1 MFDADRTGVTSVLEP
16 DLQGFLDAVDEI
28 AEMSMVQ
35 SVAPFA
41 IRILQEKINSEVY
54 AVDWPGRKYKRKYYN
69 HGLIDP
75 REIEWQY
82 ESQTNTLIVRSIRDD
97 WEPTMRAHEG
107 RNVAEVVETGNGY
120 DWFAVRPRP
129 FHKPAEEFLITS
141 GEVDA
146 LLTRD
151 MQYYLALWSW

>member
-1 MFDADRTGVTSVLEP
+1 MLEP
-16 DLQGFLDAVDEI
+16 ELHGFLEAVDGVAEYSMTRTI
-28 AEMSMVQ
+28 A
-35 SVAPFA
+35 PYA
-41 IRILQEKINSEVY
+41 IRILQEKIKSEVY
-54 AVDWPGRKYKRKYYN
+54 AVDWPGRRYKRKYEN

-97 WEPTMRAHEG
+97 WEPTVRAHEG

-129 FHKPAEEFLITS
+129 FHKPAEELLITS

-146 LLTRD
+146 MLTRD
-151 MQYYLALWSW
+151 MELYLGMWSW